1 MVENDLAAHR
11 FSIRSRMTEVPLA
24 IPWSVVE
31 FGMKLA
37 DIWTVAG
44 GPEYAGKPRPAV
56 IIQDDAFAETASITV
71 CPFTTHLVDAPLIR
85 LSIDPTRQNGLNV
98 ASQVMVDK
106 ITTVAKS
113 KLKKHVGEL
122 ADEDMIRVNRA
133 VLVFLGLAGRS

>member
-1 MVENDLAAHR
+1 
-11 FSIRSRMTEVPLA
+11 
-24 IPWSVVE
+24 
-31 FGMKLA
+31 MKRA

-98 ASQVMVDK
+98 ASHVMVDK

-113 KLKKHVGEL
+113 
-122 ADEDMIRVNRA
+122 
-133 VLVFLGLAGRS
+133 

>member
-44 GPEYAGKPRPAV
+44 GPDYSGKPQPAV
-56 IIQDDAFAETASITV
+56 IIQDDAFAETTWIAV
-71 CPFTTHLVDAPLIR
+71 CPFTTHLADAPLMR
-85 LSIDPTRQNGLNV
+85 LSIDSTRKNGLN
-98 ASQVMVDK
+98 
-106 ITTVAKS
+106 
-113 KLKKHVGEL
+113 
-122 ADEDMIRVNRA
+122 
-133 VLVFLGLAGRS
+133 LAGRS